1 MSHAKHRLWRSGIF
15 ESPYVRGQNLF
26 IPFSNKP
33 LYHLVPWISTSFK
46 FVVAE
51 PRNCGLD
58 GSQKT
63 EVHPL
68 QFKINP
74 VR

>member
-1 MSHAKHRLWRSGIF
+1 ML
-15 ESPYVRGQNLF
+15 SPYVRGQNLF

-33 LYHLVPWISTSFK
+33 LYHLGPWISTPFK

-68 QFKINP
+68 QFNINP